1 MFLLGRNSQEL
12 FKHPL
17 FFISIKGVQTS
28 YTKYVNKQ
36 KEGLDHTQLM
46 DDGLSSCCTDLSLC
60 FSVLF

>member
-36 KEGLDHTQLM
+36 KEGLDHTQLIY
-46 DDGLSSCCTDLSLC
+46 DGLSSCCTD
-60 FSVLF
+60 